1 MVKSR
6 GVNDF
11 SLVEGGRWKAG
22 RSRSEYLVSGGELC
36 PTRNE
41 QSVTRHLRVVLA
53 VGWMLFGSWVGGVA
67 AEETGWKADCER
79 MGFEV
84 PIEELEKGEI
94 VGQKWLVGGAR
105 PGFLGAKAFF
115 IAPAQPKEVARKVLE
130 FDPTTGRTLEW
141 AAEGSVKLY
150 EPFSRPPTA
159 EDWVRFREA
168 LGKPPFDLLLQVE
181 GRKEGKIHLHP
192 EEIKK
197 VADGKIEGWVQVLED
212 RIQTYQRGGW
222 KENTGVPAGPDSLI
236 DFDANLTAVLKEEAQ
251 SPVLA
256 EFKAALVLLANA
268 GKGKDES
275 VQFRD
280 YWQLMEVDKS
290 PAVALGCA
298 VVKEGPGGRYDVAD
312 MHYFASNGYFGAVS
326 LYGIW
331 PYKEGKSLVC
341 RIDAV
346 ETDPY
351 QLSQATARMIGEGL
365 FMREVKA
372 GCSIILK
379 KIQGP

>member
-1 MVKSR
+1 MSYSF
-6 GVNDF
+6 GVNVF
-11 SLVEGGRWKAG
+11 SKVGGGKGKAQGIAG
-22 RSRSEYLVSGGELC
+22 RFFGSFMAGYLALVS
-36 PTRNE
+36 P
-41 QSVTRHLRVVLA
+41 
-53 VGWMLFGSWVGGVA
+53 A
-67 AEETGWKADCER
+67 AAQEAGWKADLER

-115 IAPAQPKEVARKVLE
+115 IAPAEPKEVARKVLE

-150 EPFSRPPTA
+150 EPFSRPPAA
-159 EDWVRFREA
+159 EDWTRFREA

-181 GRKEGKIHLHP
+181 GRKEGKVHLHP
-192 EEIKK
+192 DEIKK
-197 VADGKIEGWVQVLED
+197 VADGKIEGWVQVLEG
-212 RIQTYQRGGW
+212 RIQTYHRGGW
-222 KENTGVPAGPDSLI
+222 KENAGVPAGPDNLI
-236 DFDANLTAVLKEEAQ
+236 DFDANLTAVLKEKEQ

-275 VQFRD
+275 VEFRD

-372 GCSIILK
+372 GCSTILK
-379 KIQGP
+379 KIQSP